1 MGRTLIRL
9 VAVLAGVV
17 VIAIFAFLF
26 YIDSIA
32 RTAIQRGAT
41 YALGVDTTLDSAR
54 IGLVSGS
61 FRLAGLEVANPP
73 GFEDPLFLGLGEARL
88 DLETSSLR
96 EPIVTVPL
104 FAIDGIEVDL
114 DKQQGKAN
122 YDVILENLTRFES
135 EEAKSEPAPEADAD
149 PEKRF
154 IIQEVVIRDVVAHV
168 RVVERGGVPQVD
180 VVVPEVRMRNLGG
193 EDRPL
198 TAAQVTGVLVKAVLA
213 SVAKAGGGLP
223 GGVANAL
230 SSGLGQLRSV
240 SVELP
245 QGGRIAESAVG
256 TAGEAVDAGTDA
268 ARNAASV
275 GADAADDA
283 LDAGKDAAEEAEKA
297 VKDLGGKL
305 FGDD

>member
-9 VAVLAGVV
+9 VAVVSGVV
-17 VIAIFAFLF
+17 VIALFAFFF

-73 GFEDPLFLGLGEARL
+73 GFEDPRFLGLGKARL

-96 EPIVTVPL
+96 QPIVMVPL

-122 YDVILENLTRFES
+122 YDVILENLARFES
-135 EEAKSEPAPEADAD
+135 EEAKSEPAPEAEAGGG
-149 PEKRF
+149 KRF
-154 IIQEVVIRDVVAHV
+154 IIQEVVIHDVVAHV

-193 EDRPL
+193 EDQPL
-198 TAAQVTGVLVKAVLA
+198 TAAQVTDVLVKAVLA
-213 SVAKAGGGLP
+213 SIAKAGGGLP

-230 SSGLGQLRSV
+230 SSGLGQLGSV

-256 TAGEAVDAGTDA
+256 VAGAGADAATEAVGAGADAVDDAVDAGK
-268 ARNAASV
+268 
-275 GADAADDA
+275 G
-283 LDAGKDAAEEAEKA
+283 AAEEAEKA

>member
-9 VAVLAGVV
+9 VAVVAGLA

-73 GFEDPLFLGLGEARL
+73 GFEGPLFLDLGEARL

-96 EPIVTVPL
+96 EPTTIVPL

-114 DKQQGKAN
+114 DKQQGTAN
-122 YDVILENLTRFES
+122 YDVILENLARFES
-135 EEAKSEPAPEADAD
+135 EEAKSEPAPEADAG

-154 IIQEVVIRDVVAHV
+154 IIRDVVIRDVVAHV
-168 RVVERGGVPQVD
+168 RVVERGRVPQVD

-193 EDRPL
+193 EGQPL
-198 TAAQVTGVLVKAVLA
+198 TAAQVTDVLVKAVLA
-213 SVAKAGGGLP
+213 SIAKAGAGLP
-223 GGVANAL
+223 GGVADAL
-230 SSGLGQLRSV
+230 SSGLGRLASV

-245 QGGRIAESAVG
+245 DGGRIADSAVG
-256 TAGEAVDAGTDA
+256 VAGAGADAAEEAVSA
-268 ARNAASV
+268 

-283 LDAGKDAAEEAEKA
+283 LDAGKGAAEEAEKA
-297 VKDLGGKL
+297 VEDLGGKL